1 MLLYILN
8 HICACFSI
16 DKHGEILYN
25 YGMNM
30 YDLFEN
36 IKINSCGISDCDA
49 SWHWDTGAV
58 GFQDFDLWF
67 VLRGKGRII
76 TERETAEV
84 ERGSCLLLFPNTHY
98 IGEHGN
104 EHLLVMNVHF
114 QFSKKD
120 FDFIGED
127 SLFLYRKI
135 HDISYMRGTLSRVIR
150 LYNSEKTEE
159 AAVFFRAALGEYFL
173 ADKEE
178 EKREFGT
185 DKAGLVQKICD
196 IINISPE
203 AGHSLAGFAEE
214 YGYSADYLGRIFS
227 RAVGISF
234 SEYLANARV
243 NKAKF
248 LLSST
253 SLSVEGVAEALGYYD
268 TCYFSRQFKRI
279 TGISPGRY
287 RKGQ

>member
-1 MLLYILN
+1 
-8 HICACFSI
+8 
-16 DKHGEILYN
+16 
-25 YGMNM
+25 MNTQ
-30 YDLFEN
+30 YTFEN

-49 SWHWDTGAV
+49 AWNWDTGKN

-76 TERETAEV
+76 AERETAEV

-104 EHLLVMNVHF
+104 DHLLIMNVHF
-114 QFSKKD
+114 TFSGADREIFPNSIPFVYKR
-120 FDFIGED
+120 IN
-127 SLFLYRKI
+127 
-135 HDISYMRGTLSRVIR
+135 DISYMRQTLSRTVR
-150 LYNSEKTEE
+150 LYNSGKEE
-159 AAVFFRAALGEYFL
+159 QAALFFRAALAEYFL
-173 ADKEE
+173 AETEAESGELGGGKPQI
-178 EKREFGT
+178 
-185 DKAGLVQKICD
+185 VQKICD
-196 IINISPE
+196 MINISPE
-203 AGHSLAGFAEE
+203 NSHSLAGFAAE

-253 SLSVEGVAEALGYYD
+253 SLSVEGIAEALGYYD

-287 RKGQ
+287 RKRQ